1 MRKVLLALLFV
12 VTLTVT
18 ASADVIWGPV
28 VYVAWALRYWYVIL
42 LVAAVVVVTAILIRK
57 LKK

>member
-1 MRKVLLALLFV
+1 MRKIFLVLAMMTAL
-12 VTLTVT
+12 TMT

-28 VYVAWALRYWYVIL
+28 VYVAWAIRYWYVIL